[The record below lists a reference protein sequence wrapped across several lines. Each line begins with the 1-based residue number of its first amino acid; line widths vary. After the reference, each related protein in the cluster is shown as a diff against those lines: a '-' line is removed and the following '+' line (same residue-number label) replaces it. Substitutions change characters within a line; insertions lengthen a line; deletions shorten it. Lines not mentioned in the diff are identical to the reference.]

1 MARPATT
8 PITTPATETRVR
20 RTDLI
25 PVVAPEVLGA
35 AIREILGE
43 LGYEAK
49 KVILF
54 GSRARGDWGPDSDY
68 DLLVEV
74 VEPDPTTRVRLMCK
88 VHLGIVKLF
97 SIPIDLLFYDT
108 KQLVKRMR
116 GGHSVL
122 EGVLKEGLYV

>member
-8 PITTPATETRVR
+8 PTTEPRAR

-25 PVVAPEVLGA
+25 PVVEPKVLGA

-74 VEPDPTTRVRLMCK
+74 EEPDPTTRLRLMCK
-88 VHLGIVKLF
+88 VHSKIVRSF
-97 SIPIDLLFYDT
+97 EIPVDLLLYDT
-108 KQLVKRMR
+108 KQLIEHMW
-116 GGHSVL
+116 GGHTVL
-122 EGVLKEGLYV
+122 ETIFEEALNV

>member
-8 PITTPATETRVR
+8 PTTEPRAR

-25 PVVAPEVLGA
+25 PVVEPKVLGA

-74 VEPDPTTRVRLMCK
+74 EEPDPTTRVRLMCK
-88 VHLGIVKLF
+88 VHSKIVRSLR
-97 SIPIDLLFYDT
+97 IPIDMMFYDT
-108 KQLVKRMR
+108 LQLVERIE